1 MYIIFVPVGSKT
13 MTEIILSCIIVKKK
27 IRKNTNFTENNRH
40 VPKMSV
46 ISSLKYRSYGLL
58 QEFPFLKGDRAW
70 IILTNNFRII
80 KASAFRKEHLK

>member
-1 MYIIFVPVGSKT
+1 

-27 IRKNTNFTENNRH
+27 IRKNTNFTEKTRH

-46 ISSLKYRSYGLL
+46 HSSLKYRSYGLL